1 MSGVSVTFRNIYIKF
16 QLFQINVAHCVQKM
30 SNLTQLTASLTSKYN
45 LHHAFGHAPRPHII
59 LKLKATIFKE
69 NISNSNGVDTTSNN
83 FSDNILTNKRIKF
96 NHMTP
101 PCRERGTK
109 HPRTTHHCL
118 RGSHH
123 PSSSDRESSFSWKH
137 YLKESSREWVSSE
150 PNWRLRILSV
160 LSMSEL
166 IARKWVLYWFPLSV
180 DVVLFN
186 VSDLKIGRSELF
198 KSILLTSR
206 CKNGVMENRLDCWLC
221 YHQDRVDGSWQPK
234 WWLDR

>member
-59 LKLKATIFKE
+59 LKLKATIFIE

-118 RGSHH
+118 RSIQLRQRIFFLLEGLYERDLQRM
-123 PSSSDRESSFSWKH
+123 SS
-137 YLKESSREWVSSE
+137 SSE

-166 IARKWVLYWFPLSV
+166 IARKWVLYWFP
-180 DVVLFN
+180 
-186 VSDLKIGRSELF
+186 
-198 KSILLTSR
+198 
-206 CKNGVMENRLDCWLC
+206 
-221 YHQDRVDGSWQPK
+221 
-234 WWLDR
+234 

>member
-1 MSGVSVTFRNIYIKF
+1 MVWIRPVITSV
-16 QLFQINVAHCVQKM
+16 
-30 SNLTQLTASLTSKYN
+30 
-45 LHHAFGHAPRPHII
+45 II
-59 LKLKATIFKE
+59 LTKK
-69 NISNSNGVDTTSNN
+69 S
-83 FSDNILTNKRIKF
+83 IKF
-96 NHMTP
+96 NHMKP
-101 PCRERGTK
+101 PCREIGTK

-118 RGSHH
+118 RSIQLRQRIFFLLEGLYERDLQRM
-123 PSSSDRESSFSWKH
+123 SS
-137 YLKESSREWVSSE
+137 SSE

-166 IARKWVLYWFPLSV
+166 IVRKWVLYWFPLSV

>member
-1 MSGVSVTFRNIYIKF
+1 MSSVSVTFRNIYIKF

-45 LHHAFGHAPRPHII
+45 LHHAFGHAPRPQII

-118 RGSHH
+118 HGSHH
-123 PSSSDRESSFSWKH
+123 PSSSDRESSFSWKD
-137 YLKESSREWVSSE
+137 YMKGTSREWVHHRSQTGGSGSS
-150 PNWRLRILSV
+150 PFRQ
-160 LSMSEL
+160 
-166 IARKWVLYWFPLSV
+166 WVS
-180 DVVLFN
+180 
-186 VSDLKIGRSELF
+186 
-198 KSILLTSR
+198 
-206 CKNGVMENRLDCWLC
+206 
-221 YHQDRVDGSWQPK
+221 
-234 WWLDR
+234 